1 MVKIFNY
8 IERSSPI
15 HRMSGASKLAVLLL
29 VTLAT
34 MITFDTPFLLIV
46 SAASCALFPVS
57 KIRICDVKFI
67 FILIVTFMVFNGA
80 MIYLFAPEQGVAIY
94 GTRHLLFTI
103 AGRYT
108 VTQEQLLYQ
117 LNVMLKYVATAP
129 FILIFVATTNP
140 SELAASLNRIGVSY
154 KISYSVALM
163 LRYIPDLIV
172 EYQDISHSQQARGI
186 EMSKK
191 GRLSRRVKAAAE
203 LCMPLILSSVER
215 IEYISNAM
223 ELRKFGT
230 GKRRTWIMG
239 RKFGTLDYIA
249 LAVSMLMVAYSMFF
263 LISNGGRYWNP
274 FV

>member
-46 SAASCALFPVS
+46 SVASCALFPVS
-57 KIRICDVKFI
+57 KIRIRDVKFI

-103 AGRYT
+103 AGHYT

-191 GRLSRRVKAAAE
+191 GRLSKRMKAAAE

-223 ELRKFGT
+223 ELRGFG
-230 GKRRTWIMG
+230 KNKKRTWYVQ
-239 RKFGTLDYIA
+239 RKMKKADWITLF
-249 LAVSMLMVAYSMFF
+249 LAV
-263 LISNGGRYWNP
+263 LILVLDFVITFWDGSRYYNP